1 MSTSALVLFQTL
13 SSSSIRFRSP
23 SFQLSIRD
31 KRRRSYSNCSVHV
44 SLGNGEGGRVK
55 ASICPEEETCGSI
68 GSDLDA
74 MIKNIKQAKKARE
87 QQETG
92 KKGGNNKKGI
102 SFGRT

>member
-1 MSTSALVLFQTL
+1 
-13 SSSSIRFRSP
+13 
-23 SFQLSIRD
+23 
-31 KRRRSYSNCSVHV
+31 
-44 SLGNGEGGRVK
+44 
-55 ASICPEEETCGSI
+55 
-68 GSDLDA
+68 

>member
-1 MSTSALVLFQTL
+1 MFHSATE
-13 SSSSIRFRSP
+13 
-23 SFQLSIRD
+23 
-31 KRRRSYSNCSVHV
+31 K
-44 SLGNGEGGRVK
+44 GGVK

-92 KKGGNNKKGI
+92 KKEGNNKKG
-102 SFGRT
+102 SHLAGLKLRPSS